1 MVTVPVSNIG
11 FEELCIV
18 AVRAGTNC
26 PAGGDSGYG
35 GRTVF
40 GITNEGATDLRA
52 GINGGE
58 PVAVN
63 SVEIVLGGD
72 NECEVFIKGL
82 EHALEVLKA
91 QVMVNRSVS
100 GSATFE

>member
-1 MVTVPVSNIG
+1 MITVPVSIVG

-18 AVRAGTNC
+18 AAHAGTNC

-40 GITNEGATDLRA
+40 GITNEGCTDLRA
-52 GINGGE
+52 GINGE
-58 PVAVN
+58 KPVAVD

-72 NECEVFIKGL
+72 NECDVFIKAL

-91 QVMVNRSVS
+91 QVMVNRSIRS
-100 GSATFE
+100 SATFE